1 LLNIKGEIMENKVR
15 SSNFE
20 LLRILALLMII
31 LDHIVIHCMNGQLVG
46 SQTILNQP
54 MFFKRM
60 QLLNI
65 AMTFGYIGNN
75 IFILISGY
83 FLISKTDKS
92 NLLKTASK
100 LLSQQGFAA
109 TILVLLTAS
118 VQIIKKNSI
127 SWLLNIDIFNNMAW
141 FVGFYFMIIVIA
153 YLFLNRFLAKLDMN
167 EYLIFLAVLFVFV
180 EMGWT
185 GEMIESIAIGL
196 RVLLNGVFLFAL
208 GGFIHRFEPLR
219 NIKVYIFF
227 IVLLLSYGLIYISN
241 YNTTN
246 VNIANYIATGSQG
259 VFQQS
264 IATYANYHI
273 GIELISIALFAIF
286 MRMHIGSSKI
296 VNFFG
301 ASTFMVY
308 LTHDNTFFYAIWS
321 RLNWIQILVNSPV
334 KFVIAHIG
342 MAILTFIFGVIL
354 YSLYLGL
361 SKIIKEN
368 TRRIFFLQ

>member
-1 LLNIKGEIMENKVR
+1 MENKVR

-31 LDHIVIHCMNGQLVG
+31 LDHIVVHCMNGQLVG

-60 QLLNI
+60 QLLNF

-75 IFILISGY
+75 IFVLISGY
-83 FLISKTDKS
+83 FLISKMDKS
-92 NLLKTASK
+92 NILKTAGK

-109 TILVLLTAS
+109 TVLVLMTACI
-118 VQIIKKNSI
+118 QIIKKNSI
-127 SWLLNIDIFNNMAW
+127 SWLLNIELFNNMAW

-153 YLFLNRFLAKLDMN
+153 YLFLNRFLEKLDMK
-167 EYLIFLAVLFVFV
+167 EYLIFLAVLFMFI

-185 GEMIESIAIGL
+185 GEMIESIATGL
-196 RVLLNGVFLFAL
+196 RLLLNGVFLFAL

-219 NIKVYIFF
+219 NIKVHIFF
-227 IVLLLSYGLIYISN
+227 IVLFLSYGLIYISN

-273 GIELISIALFAIF
+273 GIELISISLFAIF
-286 MRMHIGSSKI
+286 MRLHIGSSK
-296 VNFFG
+296 VANFFG
-301 ASTFMVY
+301 AATFMVY
-308 LTHDNTFFYAIWS
+308 LTHDNTFFYAIWG

-342 MAILTFIFGVIL
+342 MAILTFIFGVII
-354 YSLYLGL
+354 YNLYLGL

-368 TRRIFFLQ
+368 SRRIFLQQ

>member
-286 MRMHIGSSKI
+286 MRLHIGSSKI

>member
-1 LLNIKGEIMENKVR
+1 LLNIKGEIMENTVR

-286 MRMHIGSSKI
+286 MRLHIGSSKI

>member
-1 LLNIKGEIMENKVR
+1 MENKVR

-141 FVGFYFMIIVIA
+141 FVGFYFI
-153 YLFLNRFLAKLDMN
+153 
-167 EYLIFLAVLFVFV
+167 

-286 MRMHIGSSKI
+286 MRLHIGSSKI

>member
-1 LLNIKGEIMENKVR
+1 MENKVR

-153 YLFLNRFLAKLDMN
+153 YLFLNRFLEKLDMK
-167 EYLIFLAVLFVFV
+167 EYLIFLAVLFMFI

-286 MRMHIGSSKI
+286 MRLHIGSSKI

>member
-1 LLNIKGEIMENKVR
+1 MENKVR

-273 GIELISIALFAIF
+273 GIELISISLFAIF
-286 MRMHIGSSKI
+286 MRLHIGSSKI

-301 ASTFMVY
+301 AATFMVY

-342 MAILTFIFGVIL
+342 MAILTFIFGVII

-368 TRRIFFLQ
+368 ARRIFFQE

>member
-1 LLNIKGEIMENKVR
+1 MENKVR

-31 LDHIVIHCMNGQLVG
+31 LDHIVVHCMNGQLVG

-60 QLLNI
+60 QLLNF

-75 IFILISGY
+75 IFVLISGY
-83 FLISKTDKS
+83 FLISKMDKS
-92 NLLKTASK
+92 NILKTAGK

-109 TILVLLTAS
+109 TVLVLMTACI
-118 VQIIKKNSI
+118 QIIKKNSI
-127 SWLLNIDIFNNMAW
+127 SWLLNIELFNNMAW

-153 YLFLNRFLAKLDMN
+153 YQFLNRFLEKLDMK
-167 EYLIFLAVLFVFV
+167 EYLIFLAVLFMFV

-185 GEMIESIAIGL
+185 GEMIESIATGL

-219 NIKVYIFF
+219 NIKVHIFF
-227 IVLLLSYGLIYISN
+227 IVLFLSYGLIYISN

-259 VFQQS
+259 VFRQS
-264 IATYANYHI
+264 IATYADYHI
-273 GIELISIALFAIF
+273 GIELISISLFAIF
-286 MRMHIGSSKI
+286 MRLHIGGSKVI
-296 VNFFG
+296 NFFG
-301 ASTFMVY
+301 AATFMVY
-308 LTHDNTFFYAIWS
+308 LTHDNTFFYAIWG

-342 MAILTFIFGVIL
+342 MAIFTFIFGVTM
-354 YSLYLGL
+354 YGLYLGL

-368 TRRIFFLQ
+368 SRRIFLQQ

>member
-1 LLNIKGEIMENKVR
+1 MENKVR

-31 LDHIVIHCMNGQLVG
+31 LDHIVVHCMNGQLVG

-60 QLLNI
+60 QLLNF

-75 IFILISGY
+75 IFVLISGY
-83 FLISKTDKS
+83 FLISKMDKS
-92 NLLKTASK
+92 NILKTAGK

-109 TILVLLTAS
+109 TVLVLMTACI
-118 VQIIKKNSI
+118 QIIKKNSI
-127 SWLLNIDIFNNMAW
+127 SWLLNIELFNNMAW

-153 YLFLNRFLAKLDMN
+153 YLFLNRFLEKLDMK
-167 EYLIFLAVLFVFV
+167 EYLIFLAVLFMFI

-185 GEMIESIAIGL
+185 GEMIESIATGL
-196 RVLLNGVFLFAL
+196 RLLLNGVFLFAL

-219 NIKVYIFF
+219 NIKVHIFF
-227 IVLLLSYGLIYISN
+227 IVLFLSYGLIYISN

-259 VFQQS
+259 VFRQS
-264 IATYANYHI
+264 IATYADYHI
-273 GIELISIALFAIF
+273 GIELISISLFAIF
-286 MRMHIGSSKI
+286 MRLHIGGSKVI
-296 VNFFG
+296 NFFG
-301 ASTFMVY
+301 AATFMVY
-308 LTHDNTFFYAIWS
+308 LTHDNTFFYAIWG

-342 MAILTFIFGVIL
+342 MAIFTFIFGVTM
-354 YSLYLGL
+354 YGLYLGL

-368 TRRIFFLQ
+368 SRRIFLQQ